1 MEMAYLREHS
11 GRDPNL
17 EAPFADDEYR
27 ARLRRTREAMAELG
41 IEALILT
48 APEGMCYLHNY
59 QASWYRA
66 NSPTIWPALAA
77 TAVHVE
83 HDHLIHFD
91 QLDELL
97 CLYKTSLTVDRRFYP
112 DESLEGGLRFL
123 TQELKA
129 QGWLGGTVGLEFR
142 SCVPNPVI
150 SQMMKE
156 SFEGEGCTVVDGSMV
171 MRTIRLVK
179 SPREI
184 AHMEEAA
191 RIADIGHAAIRES
204 VRPGVTELEVF
215 GNALAAML
223 AAGGEMPAIN
233 QGVQSG
239 PMAIARGLSSRRV
252 ILEGEDL
259 FADLCGV
266 LHRYH
271 ANVCRHY
278 LLGEPSQSQRRLFEA
293 AGGAFDVL
301 CQEACDGA
309 PVAEVNRSLRDYYK
323 QAGIWHR
330 RMWVGGYELG
340 ISFPPDWVGEFVF
353 AAEDEAPEGVFR
365 SGMVTNFESVFRT
378 GLIDTI
384 VYEKEGARRLSKTRP
399 TLTVIG

>member
-1 MEMAYLREHS
+1 
-11 GRDPNL
+11 
-17 EAPFADDEYR
+17 
-27 ARLRRTREAMAELG
+27 MAELG
-41 IEALILT
+41 IEVLILT

-142 SCVPNPVI
+142 SCVPNPLI

-156 SFEGEGCTVVDGSMV
+156 SFEDEGCIVVDGNMV

-184 AHMEEAA
+184 AYIEEAA
-191 RIADIGHAAIRES
+191 RIADIGRAAIRES

-239 PMAIARGLSSRRV
+239 PMATAHGLSSRRV

-278 LLGEPSQSQRRLFEA
+278 L
-293 AGGAFDVL
+293 
-301 CQEACDGA
+301 
-309 PVAEVNRSLRDYYK
+309 
-323 QAGIWHR
+323 
-330 RMWVGGYELG
+330 
-340 ISFPPDWVGEFVF
+340 
-353 AAEDEAPEGVFR
+353 
-365 SGMVTNFESVFRT
+365 
-378 GLIDTI
+378 
-384 VYEKEGARRLSKTRP
+384 
-399 TLTVIG
+399 